1 MLLTGCVVTANSQ
14 RRISLSLSF
23 SSQNLLFQ
31 ESSNFKFDFE
41 EGSLIFYPLKS
52 TTILNY

>member
-1 MLLTGCVVTANSQ
+1 MLLTGCVVTANSR
-14 RRISLSLSF
+14 RRISF

>member
-1 MLLTGCVVTANSQ
+1 MLLTGCVVTANSW